1 MIHKWV
7 AWIQSGDRNAC
18 GIRAIIYLLI
28 ALAPIAGEPSW
39 SRFALFAIGSIGFV
53 INVAA
58 AFKRRA

>member
-1 MIHKWV
+1 MIRKWV

-18 GIRAIIYLLI
+18 GIRAAIYLLI

-39 SRFALFAIGSIGFV
+39 SRYMFFAIGAIGFV

-58 AFKRRA
+58 FMRRT